1 METKVAAHGLNVT
14 AASRVFFLNP
24 CWQRSTERQA
34 IKRAHRI
41 GQTREVF
48 VETIVL
54 KDTIEEELLNRREEM
69 GKEQLDRTK
78 KFLDDG
84 KLRGIISS
92 AKFVPEMASGEQ
104 DDVGEGFGLLFRA
117 RGEKDEEIERQVDI
131 IADEMGARKK
141 GKDQNKDKSVQIV
154 DVALLVADPPSA
166 KLSVDG
172 DGRKRKAADSVGV
185 GKEAKKR
192 RVMFAEDV

>member
-69 GKEQLDRTK
+69 GKDQLDRTK

-92 AKFVPEMASGEQ
+92 AKFVPEIASDEEEDGG
-104 DDVGEGFGLLFRA
+104 DGFGLLFRA
-117 RGEKDEEIERQVDI
+117 REEKDEEIERQVDI

-141 GKDQNKDKSVQIV
+141 VKDQNKGKSVQIV
-154 DVALLVADPPSA
+154 DVEGLQAVGPPA
-166 KLSVDG
+166 KSSRDSDG
-172 DGRKRKAADSVGV
+172 KRKAADAGGI
-185 GKEAKKR
+185 GKEVKKR